1 MKVVVKK
8 EVQVLGHGP
17 GQAVLH
23 GYDRDLRIP
32 IDHRPE
38 ELIERL
44 AGDDPDLGAGENPG
58 RGMAER
64 PRDALDGRAYP
75 GLPYSTAGTQK

>member
-1 MKVVVKK
+1 VELVVIE
-8 EVQVLGHGP
+8 EVQILGHGP

-23 GYDRDLRIP
+23 GYDGDLRIP

-38 ELIERL
+38 ELIEGL

-75 GLPYSTAGTQK
+75 RLSDPVPGTQK